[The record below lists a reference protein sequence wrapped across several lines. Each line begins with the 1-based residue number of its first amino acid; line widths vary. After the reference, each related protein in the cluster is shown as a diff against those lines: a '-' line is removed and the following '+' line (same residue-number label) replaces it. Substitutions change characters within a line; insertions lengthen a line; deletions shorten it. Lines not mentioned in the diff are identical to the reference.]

1 MNDLEYH
8 AHQYAAAGLA
18 VLPLK
23 PDKTPF
29 TAHGV
34 MDATK
39 DEATISKWWT
49 QWPAAN
55 IGIATGQA
63 SGGICVIDQD
73 EKNGEHGI
81 DTFNKWVDDN
91 SLYIDDTWESETAS
105 GGRHTFFKSTIPVRT
120 RVGWLDGVDIRG
132 DGGYVVAPPSV
143 LADGSCYKWLAS
155 PSDLSQPIS
164 NEDDEDVEFIISEI
178 NKKSGNGTPLV
189 MPETIVTGGRND
201 MLYKFAC
208 SLQAKGTSD
217 SAILAAVQAEN
228 LAKCSPPLNDD
239 EVQKLVRSALTK
251 EKGVLEKPE
260 EKTESKQRDF
270 SQVKLVKAS
279 DVLKMELPKLNVLV
293 GVDED
298 VPFLVEGTC
307 ILSSKSKMGKSWFA
321 LNMCAAISSGHDL
334 FGYKTNKRGTL
345 YIDLETVIQTQQ
357 GRLKK
362 LEGEYGQ
369 PDDHFYLNGYDSM
382 KVKNDKGTEDIPRLG
397 DGLQEA
403 IENFLIQDPTIGIIV
418 IDIFNNVLKS
428 RRRDVSEYDFMYE
441 NIGYLNRIAKT
452 HHISIVIVVH
462 SRKTVDPSDP
472 FQDIL
477 GSTALQGATDQMIV
491 MYKAKYNDKL
501 THFSVKGRTIDGLI
515 ELDAWNDNGIWRK
528 TDNAAIVQ
536 REEEVKQSP
545 ILKGVKELMKER
557 DTWEGRCN
565 QFNRDCSRAGINLD
579 LPKDKNGQE
588 DLRPIGKIFNDPVF
602 KDLLEKDKIEMRILG
617 GNSSG
622 GKSYRFNRCAPLDF
636 EDAPLDNPFEFL
648 EK

>member
-1 MNDLEYH
+1 MNDLERN
-8 AHQYAAAGLA
+8 AQKYAKIGLA

-23 PDKTPF
+23 PDKTPYTTNGF
-29 TAHGV
+29 K
-34 MDATK
+34 DATK
-39 DEATISKWWT
+39 DAAIISTWWAR
-49 QWPAAN
+49 WPKAN
-55 IGIATGQA
+55 IGIATGQI

-81 DTFNKWVDDN
+81 NEFSKWVDDN
-91 SLYIDDTWESETAS
+91 TLYIDDTWESKTAS
-105 GGRHTFFKSTIPVRT
+105 GGRHTFFRSTVPVACRT
-120 RVGWLDGVDIRG
+120 GWLPGVDVRG
-132 DGGYVVAPPSV
+132 DGGYIVVPPSV
-143 LADGSCYKWLAS
+143 LADGSKYEWLSS
-155 PSDLSQPIS
+155 PEDLDGPIS
-164 NEDDEDVEFIISEI
+164 NEDDEDVEYIIHEI
-178 NKKSGNGTPLV
+178 NNKSSNGEPFRL
-189 MPETIVTGGRND
+189 PETLDKGRRND
-201 MLYKFAC
+201 TLYKYAC
-208 SLQAKGTSD
+208 SLRAQGWEGD
-217 SAILAAVQAEN
+217 EILSAVQTFNKTHAGE
-228 LAKCSPPLNDD
+228 PLPDD
-239 EVQKLVRSALTK
+239 EIQKLVNSALTK
-251 EKGVLEKPE
+251 EKGTSRKEDKE
-260 EKTESKQRDF
+260 QSNRDF
-270 SQVKLVKAS
+270 SQIKLVKAS
-279 DVLKMELPKLNVLV
+279 DVLKMDLPKLNVLV

-334 FGYKTNKRGTL
+334 FGYKTNRCGTL

-362 LEGEYGQ
+362 LEGEYGK

-382 KVKNDKGTEDIPRLG
+382 KAKNDKGIEDIPRLG

-403 IENFLIQDPTIGIIV
+403 IENFLNQDPTIGIIV

-428 RRRDVSEYDFMYE
+428 RRRDISEYDFMYE

-528 TDNAAIVQ
+528 TDNAVMLQ
-536 REEEVKQSP
+536 REDEIKQNP
-545 ILKGVKELMKER
+545 IFIGVQKLMEGKES
-557 DTWEGRCN
+557 WEGRCN
-565 QFNRDCSRAGINLD
+565 QFSRYCSGAGIILD
-579 LPKDKNGQE
+579 LPMDKNGQE

-602 KDLLEKDKIEMRILG
+602 KELLGKDGIELRILG
-617 GNSSG
+617 GSSTG
-622 GKSYRFNRCAPLDF
+622 GKSYRFYRCAPLDF
-636 EDAPLDNPFEFL
+636 VDLDGEDPFEIG
-648 EK
+648 

>member
-8 AHQYAAAGLA
+8 AHQYADRGLA
-18 VLPLK
+18 IIPLK
-23 PDKTPF
+23 KDKTPL
-29 TAHGV
+29 TSHGLK
-34 MDATK
+34 DASK
-39 DEATISKWWT
+39 DNATISAWWK
-49 QWPAAN
+49 QWPEAN
-55 IGIATGQA
+55 IGIVTGQV

-81 DTFNKWVDDN
+81 ETFEKWIDDN
-91 SLYIDDTWESETAS
+91 MQYFDDTWTSRTAS
-105 GGRHTFFKSTIPVRT
+105 GGLHSFIRSNIPVASRI
-120 RVGWLDGVDIRG
+120 GWLPGVDVRG
-132 DGGYVVAPPSV
+132 EGGYIVAPPSV
-143 LADGSCYKWLAS
+143 LSDGSRYEWILS
-155 PSDLSQPIS
+155 PADVDPIS
-164 NEDDEDVEFIISEI
+164 NDDDPNVEYIISEI
-178 NKKSGNGTPLV
+178 NKKSETAAPLV
-189 MPETIVTGGRND
+189 VPETINKGGRND

-208 SLQAKGTSD
+208 SLQAKGISD
-217 SAILAAVQAEN
+217 AAILAAVQTEN
-228 LAKCSPPLNDD
+228 REKCSPPLDDD

-251 EKGVLEKPE
+251 EKGTFEKPE
-260 EKTESKQRDF
+260 AKAESQQRDF
-270 SQVKLVKAS
+270 SQIKLVKAS

-334 FGYKTNKRGTL
+334 FGYKTNRSGTL

-382 KVKNDKGTEDIPRLG
+382 KAKNDKGVEDIPRLG

-403 IENFLIQDPTIGIIV
+403 IESFLSQDPTIGIIV

-428 RRRDVSEYDFMYE
+428 RRRDISEYDFMYE

-528 TDNAAIVQ
+528 TDNAVMLQ
-536 REEEVKQSP
+536 REDEIKQNP
-545 ILKGVKELMKER
+545 IFIGVQKLMEGK
-557 DTWEGRCN
+557 DSWDGRCN
-565 QFNRDCSRAGINLD
+565 QFSRYCSEAGINLD
-579 LPKDKNGQE
+579 LPNDKNGQE
-588 DLRPIGKIFNDPVF
+588 DLRPIGKVFNDPVF
-602 KDLLEKDKIEMRILG
+602 KELLEKDGIKLQILG
-617 GNSSG
+617 GNSTG
-622 GKSYRFNRCAPLDF
+622 GKSYRFYRCAPLDF
-636 EDAPLDNPFEFL
+636 MDLDVEDPFENG
-648 EK
+648 